1 MNANELA
8 DKLDNVVENY
18 IQMIADVD
26 FSDVAT
32 MLRQQEAEIKAL
44 KGWKDFPEDASYFEV
59 YNPWNMKQV
68 LRFSKEFIEGYGNEK
83 V

>member
-8 DKLDNVVENY
+8 KWLEENDASMEC
-18 IQMIADVD
+18 QRDA
-26 FSDVAT
+26 AA

-59 YNPWNMKQV
+59 YNPWNMNQV
-68 LRFSKEFIEGYGNEK
+68 LRFSKEFIEGYGKQESE
-83 V
+83 